1 MKESVRC
8 AKTIG
13 WRIFHKDDKPRVNE
27 EWSENALHIHF
38 PAAGT
43 PKDGPSAGAAITT
56 AFISYFSKLP
66 VRNYIAMTGE
76 IDLYGNVRAIGGL
89 QCKTE
94 GAQRAGV
101 KLVLIPRD
109 NEADWKEFK
118 DDYHVRV
125 VPVDNISQV
134 LRICLIGA
142 TDDNFDYMHDVKDET
157 TLKSL
162 KYIEEIEQELK
173 TV

>member
-1 MKESVRC
+1 MNVRC
-8 AKTIG
+8 PKTIG
-13 WRIFHKDDKPRVNE
+13 WRIFHKNDKDRVNQ

-43 PKDGPSAGAAITT
+43 PKDGPSAEAAITT
-56 AFISYFSKLP
+56 AFISYFSKLA

-76 IDLYGNVRAIGGL
+76 IAMYSNIRAIGRL
-89 QCKTE
+89 QCKVE

-101 KLVLIPRD
+101 RLILIPRD
-109 NEADWKEFK
+109 NESDWKEFR

-134 LRICLIGA
+134 IRVCLIGA
-142 TDDNFDYMHDVKDET
+142 TDDKFNYLHDIHDET
-157 TLKSL
+157 TQTILD
-162 KYIEEIEQELK
+162 YIYEIEN
-173 TV
+173 